1 MAVNTK
7 KTDSEATTPSKA
19 YLREEVYTNL
29 RSYIADMAGSTDQA
43 IPLRE
48 ADLARILGVS
58 RTPVREALN
67 RLHQEGFI
75 TFQPRRGAQVL
86 PATLDEYICWL
97 EISEVVEGLAAHR
110 AATAISAE
118 KISELRQMFDRFR
131 GPEPDTSEFAAA
143 NVVFHQAIVEASE
156 NPLLIRLSRTY
167 DHIASAKRNVTGR
180 LGRISD
186 SLAEHDAILDAL
198 AARNA
203 EEAERLMRLHI
214 SQVRDAAKK
223 RLEKLDP

>member
-1 MAVNTK
+1 MTVNMKQTPP
-7 KTDSEATTPSKA
+7 EASPPQRA
-19 YLREEVYTNL
+19 YLREEVYTAL
-29 RSYIADMAGSTDQA
+29 RSYIADVAGSTNQA
-43 IPLRE
+43 ISLRE

-86 PATLDEYICWL
+86 PATMDEYICWL

-110 AATAISAE
+110 AAINITDE
-118 KISELRQMFDRFR
+118 KIAELRKMFDKFR
-131 GPEPDTSEFAAA
+131 GPEPDTAEFASA
-143 NVVFHQAIVEASE
+143 NVEFHQAIVEASG
-156 NPLLIRLSRTY
+156 NPLLMRLSRTY

-180 LGRISD
+180 LGRIAD

-198 AARNA
+198 AARNP
-203 EEAERLMRLHI
+203 EEAARLMRLHI
-214 SQVRDAAKK
+214 QQVKDAAIK

>member
-1 MAVNTK
+1 MTVNTK
-7 KTDSEATTPSKA
+7 STPQESGSAGKS
-19 YLREEVYTNL
+19 YLREEVYTSL
-29 RSYIADMAGSTDQA
+29 RSYIADMAGSTNQA

-86 PATLDEYICWL
+86 PATMDEYMCWL
-97 EISEVVEGLAAHR
+97 ELSEVVEGLAAYR
-110 AATAISAE
+110 AATTISDE
-118 KISELRQMFDRFR
+118 KLAELRKMFDKFR

-143 NVVFHQAIVEASE
+143 NVVFHQAIVEASG
-156 NPLLIRLSRTY
+156 NPLLIRMSRTY
-167 DHIASAKRNVTGR
+167 DHIASAKRHVTAR
-180 LGRISD
+180 LGRVAD

-203 EEAERLMRLHI
+203 EEAERLMRSHI
-214 SQVRDAAKK
+214 SQVKDAAKK